1 MNFVHLTKPHRQMGD
16 RPTPYV
22 CPDRP
27 EPRRPAQ
34 PALAG
39 RICAGQGT
47 GSARDTWFLTPAA
60 PKSLISEK
68 STATS
73 RRSFATSPRCF
84 AMSPFSGDRL
94 APYSSLLSKFL
105 KEKKKEGLERK
116 ESGDIGPPRVNPGLP
131 SIAGVAY
138 FLGHVS
144 HESAKADSWQLMAA
158 HPFEIS
164 HLEIDQMPP
173 TCPRVALRVVPLRA
187 RSEAGK

>member
-1 MNFVHLTKPHRQMGD
+1 MNFVDLTKPHRQMGG

-34 PALAG
+34 SDLAG

-47 GSARDTWFLTPAA
+47 GSARDTWSLTSAA
-60 PKSLISEK
+60 RKSLIIEE

-84 AMSPFSGDRL
+84 AMSLFSGHRR
-94 APYSSLLSKFL
+94 APYSSLLSKLL
-105 KEKKKEGLERK
+105 KEKKKEGSERK
-116 ESGDIGPPRVNPGLP
+116 ASTDIGAPRVDHDLP
-131 SIAGVAY
+131 SIRAGAC
-138 FLGHVS
+138 FLGHAS
-144 HESAKADSWQLMAA
+144 HESTRGNPWQLMAT

-164 HLEIDQMPP
+164 HLPMSRMRP
-173 TCPRVALRVVPLRA
+173 TSPRVALRVVRCGASRRA
-187 RSEAGK
+187 N